1 MAKFKPAIIDNEYEL
16 VLKENGNVEL
26 HRDKV
31 GVVGTMSYYYTRND
45 LPLFICR
52 HNPSANLRTIHE
64 VMVQLDQQMDKMVEC
79 GCLIVGGR
87 NVAIQQTN
95 VN

>member
-1 MAKFKPAIIDNEYEL
+1 MTKFEPAIIDNEYEL

-52 HNPSANLRTIHE
+52 HNPSADLRTIHE

-87 NVAIQQTN
+87 NVAIQQ
-95 VN
+95 